1 MTERPKI
8 TVVGAGSAAFGL
20 STLVG
25 ILKHE
30 DLEGITLF
38 LHDINAEGL
47 EKIHRL
53 ATKLKEALKKDV
65 DIQSSTDRKKALE
78 GADFVV
84 LSIAIDREKCWKLDR
99 EIALKYGINHY
110 AENGGPGAFAHT
122 ARNLSV
128 IMPILRDMEELCPH
142 AWLLNFTNPV
152 PKICTAASRY
162 TKIRTIGICHQIQ
175 FGYFILAAFFAE
187 ELGLKIPRDYN
198 FRWNDQSI
206 ALFRLMS
213 KRAKERFLIR
223 AFGLNHFTFMLSV
236 TEKGTGRDMY
246 PEIRKRVPQ
255 IRKTLPSFE
264 PLTMDFFEVFGV
276 LPVPGDCHLCEYL
289 PYTHNIHRKTWERY
303 DIQMYDFAWAE
314 QGRARMWEEIDRM
327 IAGGIP
333 LSRLEEIETERG
345 EFIIAS
351 ILKNRNTY
359 EEAVN
364 IPNTGY
370 ITNLPEGAIVE
381 VPAVLGSEGPLG
393 LSFGKLPEPLAELC
407 RRQVLI
413 TELTVRAII
422 EEDKKLALEALALD
436 PMIDDLDV
444 ARRLLDE
451 YLTVF
456 DPYLSFKLR

>member
-1 MTERPKI
+1 MTERPKV
-8 TVVGAGSAAFGL
+8 TVVGAGSAVFGL

-25 ILKHE
+25 ILKHK

-65 DIQSSTDRKKALE
+65 DIQSSTDRRKALE

-175 FGYFILAAFFAE
+175 FGYFILAALFAE

-206 ALFRLMS
+206 ALFRVMS
-213 KRAKERFLIR
+213 KKAQERFRIR

-236 TEKGTGRDMY
+236 TEKETGRDMY
-246 PEIRKRVPQ
+246 PEIRERVPR

-264 PLTMDFFEVFGV
+264 PLTMEFFEVFGV

-289 PYTHNIHRKTWERY
+289 PYTHNVNRKTWERY
-303 DIQMYDFAWAE
+303 DIQMYDFDWAE
-314 QGRARMWEEIDRM
+314 RGRAKMWEEIDRM
-327 IAGGIP
+327 IAGDIP
-333 LSRLEEIETERG
+333 ISRLEDIETERG

-351 ILKNRNTY
+351 ILRNRNNY

-381 VPAVLGSEGPLG
+381 VPAVLGSEGPVG
-393 LSFGKLPEPLAELC
+393 LSCGKLPETIAELC
-407 RRQVLI
+407 RRQIRI
-413 TELTVRAII
+413 TELVVQAIL

-444 ARRLLDE
+444 ARKLLEE
-451 YLTVF
+451 YLTTF

>member
-1 MTERPKI
+1 MNKRPKI
-8 TVVGAGSAAFGL
+8 TVVGAGSAVFGL

-25 ILKHE
+25 ILRHP
-30 DLEGITLF
+30 DLRGVELF

-47 EKIHRL
+47 RKIHLLAERL
-53 ATKLKEALKKDV
+53 NETLKAEV
-65 DIQSSTDRKKALE
+65 SIQSSTNRREALE

-84 LSIAIDREKCWKLDR
+84 LSVAVDREKCWKLDR

-110 AENGGPGAFAHT
+110 AENGGPGSLAHT
-122 ARNLSV
+122 ARNLSIV
-128 IMPILRDMEELCPH
+128 MPILRDMEELCPD

-162 TKIRTIGICHQIQ
+162 TKVKTIGICHQIQ
-175 FGYFILAAFFAE
+175 FGYFILAGLFAE
-187 ELGLKIPRDYN
+187 ELGLKMPKDYN

-213 KRAKERFLIR
+213 KKAKERFIIR

-236 TEKGTGRDMY
+236 TERETGKDMY
-246 PEIRKRVPQ
+246 PEIRERVPR
-255 IRKTLPSFE
+255 IRKTHPSFE
-264 PLTMDFFEVFGV
+264 PLTMEFFEVFGI

-314 QGRARMWEEIDRM
+314 EGRAKMWAEIDRM
-327 IAGGIP
+327 LSGDIP
-333 LSRLEEIETERG
+333 LSRLEDLETERG
-345 EFIIAS
+345 EFIIAG
-351 ILKNRNTY
+351 ILKNRTSY

-364 IPNTGY
+364 IPNAGY

-381 VPAVLGSEGPLG
+381 VPAILGSEGPWG
-393 LSFGKLPEPLAELC
+393 LSCGKLPEPIAELC

-413 TELTVRAII
+413 TELMVRAIL
-422 EEDKKLALEALALD
+422 EEDKALALEALALD

-444 ARRLLDE
+444 ARKLLDE